1 MRKLN
6 IPSPVFIRVYQTTSK
21 ITYPESLQENCS
33 SANAEESSLAHF
45 GQPSFTEPLS
55 LSVTNTTSSA
65 KSRQAK
71 RKLLDSIPE
80 PPPLSPLPS
89 SIPASVRREFKRPG
103 RVQKRGTLRL
113 KQ

>member
-21 ITYPESLQENCS
+21 ITYL
-33 SANAEESSLAHF
+33 SANAEESSLANF

-55 LSVTNTTSSA
+55 LSVTNTTSST

-80 PPPLSPLPS
+80 PPSLSPLPS

-103 RVQKRGTLRL
+103 QFGKRGTLWLEQREFIS
-113 KQ
+113 